1 MREMRLIL
9 IGLRGSGKSTLARG
23 LAARLSCA
31 WADLDDVTPRELGCA
46 TVAEAWS
53 TRGEPA
59 FRAAEVMALSKVL
72 SGDARV
78 IALGGGTPTAPGNPG
93 NPGAAELL
101 RAEQS
106 AGRARVIY
114 LRASPAALRERLRG
128 GMGANRPSLTGA
140 DPLAEIEEVFTRRDG
155 PYRRIADRV
164 IEVDELSEGAVLD
177 RLAELADE

>member
-9 IGLRGSGKSTLARG
+9 IGLRGSGKSTLARE

-31 WADLDDVTPRELGCA
+31 WVDLDDVTPRELGCA

-59 FRAAEVMALSKVL
+59 FRAAEAAALATVL
-72 SGDARV
+72 SGGGARV
-78 IALGGGTPTAPGNPG
+78 IALGGGTPTAPGT
-93 NPGAAELL
+93 AELL

-106 AGRARVIY
+106 AGRARVVY
-114 LRASPAALRERLRG
+114 LRASAAALRERLRG
-128 GMGANRPSLTGA
+128 AMGANRPSLTGG
-140 DPLAEIEEVFTRRDG
+140 DPLAEIDEVFARRDE

-164 IEVDELSEGAVLD
+164 IEVDGMNERDAAEALE
-177 RLAELADE
+177 RLAAE

>member
-1 MREMRLIL
+1 MQEIRLIL

-31 WADLDDVTPRELGCA
+31 WVDLDDVTPRELGCA

-59 FRAAEVMALSKVL
+59 FRAAEVIALSKVL
-72 SGDARV
+72 SGDAPV
-78 IALGGGTPTAPGNPG
+78 IALGGGTPTA
-93 NPGAAELL
+93 PGAAELL

-106 AGRARVIY
+106 AGRARVVY
-114 LRASPAALRERLRG
+114 LRASPEALRERLRG
-128 GMGANRPSLTGA
+128 TMGANRPSLTGG
-140 DPLAEIEEVFTRRDG
+140 DPLAEIDDVFARRDE

-164 IEVDELSEGAVLD
+164 IEVDRMSEGDVLE
-177 RLAELADE
+177 RLAELAAG